1 VTPHERRGYALGA
14 AGRIQWGDQ
23 TVGYVGLLDKKVAQ
37 KLSLREVPA
46 IAEAAVVG
54 VADPKWGEAACAA
67 VVLKPGTV
75 LVEPEVR
82 KLFEER
88 LARYKHPRRIVP
100 MASLPKN
107 ALGKVQKAELRRL
120 LDGQLHGANPL

>member
-1 VTPHERRGYALGA
+1 VLA
-14 AGRIQWGDQ
+14 
-23 TVGYVGLLDKKVAQ
+23 
-37 KLSLREVPA
+37 EVPA

-54 VADPKWGEAACAA
+54 IADPRWGEAACAA
-67 VVLKPGTV
+67 VVLKPGSV
-75 LVEPEVR
+75 LIEPDLAR
-82 KLFEER
+82 LLDER

-120 LDGQLHGANPL
+120 IDAQLDLPKPL